1 MIFQKLRQ
9 ITMMILKICLIF
21 SVYACTHLMIYNSL
35 KIQEEIKKNKEILE
49 QISIAKNKI
58 YSMLSDMQEADE
70 ILWERLE
77 QLEEKLEREKQD
89 RL

>member
-1 MIFQKLRQ
+1 
-9 ITMMILKICLIF
+9 
-21 SVYACTHLMIYNSL
+21 MIYNSL